1 MLRIRKTRI
10 ALHETGEKKNSFV
23 LKEKKGEP
31 QIENLHTT
39 KRKRKT
45 AYDARDFVALF
56 FGKAKISIFN
66 DT

>member
-1 MLRIRKTRI
+1 
-10 ALHETGEKKNSFV
+10 V